1 MVKGSNSSSSSE
13 KRPLDGEQTSVASL
27 ATEDPDLSGEDIIV
41 KKKKRADASEN
52 NTTDDENNPPQSN
65 GSGTAP
71 QAAENENGDVDP
83 PTKKFP
89 KSSTTTRATVSQD
102 EEVPKTESQKKRK
115 SQPKRNVSFTGGSS
129 SSSSSSKNQK
139 VWTKRSAAYA
149 KGMAALGA
157 SRAGK
162 AAAYRARGS
171 KSPITQHADKIKEK
185 AKRKW
190 RRKWGTVALREIRKY
205 QKSTDPLIKKL
216 PFQRL
221 VREIAQDYHE
231 DVRFQAS
238 AMAAL
243 QEAAESYLTEVLD
256 QSYLNSIHAG
266 RITLMAKDMKL
277 HRHQRKVLTGNN

>member
-41 KKKKRADASEN
+41 KKKRGDASEN

-71 QAAENENGDVDP
+71 QAAENGDVDP

-102 EEVPKTESQKKRK
+102 EEVPKTESQKKWK
-115 SQPKRNVSFTGGSS
+115 SQPKRNESFTGGPSSS

-185 AKRKW
+185 AKR

-205 QKSTDPLIKKL
+205 QKSTDSLIKKL